1 MRSLFGI
8 NVVKE
13 NHPYYRADIDGLRA
27 LAVLSVVA
35 FHVAPM
41 RLTGGFVGVD
51 IFFVIS
57 GFLISSQLFS
67 ELGKSKFSYVS
78 FYVRRIRRIFPA
90 LIAMFVFVLAAGWFL
105 LLPDEF
111 RQLGKHVVAGSL
123 YVSNFVLW
131 SEAGYFDVA
140 SHQKPLLHLWSLG
153 VEEQFYIFWPLI
165 LALMW
170 RLGIC
175 TLRWVGAGLIL
186 SLGICCVLAVT
197 DPSAAFYLPFARFW
211 QLMAGAVLALAFVR
225 DGAENLEAPTVS
237 GSAIV
242 RALQRPM
249 IKHGC
254 SVAGGLMLAAS
265 IVLVDS
271 QSQFPWLRA
280 VLPTLGATLV
290 IAAGPT
296 AFVNRHVFSRK
307 IAVLFGLISYPLY
320 LWHWPLLSLL
330 EILHLPGSAALY
342 KMLAAL
348 LAIVLATL
356 TYQFIEKPIRTP
368 PYPRVRWLVVGSI
381 VCMLAG
387 AIVMYEDGFADARG
401 PWGVKAIPPRPE
413 TADMQT
419 ELCATHFGKLF
430 DPELIRSRD
439 FCIEGGAATKHRIV
453 VLGDSHSNR
462 LFFGLRDVDAAH
474 EYLNLGRGT
483 CIPLLGYDGAW
494 PDTGEELICT
504 KTMENLL
511 NRVAANTF
519 NFDTVILNGFFVRA
533 YGGYMKMTGAGTL
546 REQARATLELL
557 SKSGKHT
564 VLVLDVPVL
573 PFEPSTCVTRPAL
586 HWLSRADCSISLQDW
601 RAESRAVEA
610 DLRAAAEGLP
620 NVTVYDPANLL
631 CDAIRCRAVRDNE
644 LLYMDPHHLSPTGAA
659 LVAAEILKLLPAGQ

>member
-1 MRSLFGI
+1 
-8 NVVKE
+8 VKD

-67 ELGKSKFSYVS
+67 ELGKNKFSYIS

-90 LIAMFVFVLAAGWFL
+90 LIAMFAFVLVAGWFL
-105 LLPDEF
+105 LLPDEY

-175 TLRWVGAGLIL
+175 TLRWVTAGLLL

-225 DGAENLEAPTVS
+225 DGAENLEAPTS
-237 GSAIV
+237 SRSALV
-242 RALQRPM
+242 RALHEPSVQ
-249 IKHGC
+249 HLC
-254 SVAGGLMLAAS
+254 SVIGGLMLAAS
-265 IVLVDS
+265 ILLVDS

-296 AFVNRHVFSRK
+296 AFVNRHIFSRK

-320 LWHWPLLSLL
+320 LWHWPLLSML
-330 EILHLPGSAALY
+330 EILHLPGSAAVY
-342 KMLAAL
+342 KMAAAL
-348 LAIVLATL
+348 LAVVLATL

-387 AIVMYEDGFADARG
+387 GAVMMKDGFADARG
-401 PWGVKAIPPRPE
+401 PWGIKAAPERPE

-419 ELCATHFGKLF
+419 AACAAHFGSAF
-430 DPELIRSRD
+430 DPELIRERD
-439 FCIEGGAATKHRIV
+439 FCIESDAAAQNGKQNFV
-453 VLGDSHSNR
+453 VVGDSHANR
-462 LFFGLRDVDAAH
+462 LFFGLQSVDPQHA
-474 EYLNLGRGT
+474 YLNLGRGT
-483 CIPLLGYDGAW
+483 CIPFLGYDGAW
-494 PDTGEELICT
+494 PETGEELICT
-504 KTMENLL
+504 KTMQNLIA
-511 NRVAANTF
+511 RIAEG

-533 YGGYMKMTGAGTL
+533 YGGYMKMTGTGNL
-546 REQARATLELL
+546 REQARATLEQL
-557 SKSGKHT
+557 SKSGKRT
-564 VLVLDVPVL
+564 IVMLDVPVL
-573 PFEPSTCVTRPAL
+573 PFEPSTCIARPAL
-586 HWLSRADCSISLQDW
+586 QWLSRSECSVSLQKW
-601 RAESRAVEA
+601 REESRAVEA
-610 DLRAAAEGLP
+610 DVRAAAADLP
-620 NVTVYDPANLL
+620 NIFVFDPASVL
-631 CDAIRCRAVRDNE
+631 CDDTTCRAVRDNE
-644 LLYMDPHHLSPTGAA
+644 LLYMDPHHLSQHGADI
-659 LVAAEILKLLPAGQ
+659 VARELLKSVGEKR